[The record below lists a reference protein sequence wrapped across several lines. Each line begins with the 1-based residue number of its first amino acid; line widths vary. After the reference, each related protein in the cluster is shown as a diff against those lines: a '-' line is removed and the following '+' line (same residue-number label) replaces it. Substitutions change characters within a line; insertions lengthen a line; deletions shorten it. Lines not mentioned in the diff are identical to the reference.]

1 MDLIRF
7 EIRCVSHDRRR
18 DVLTATQIK
27 QFQASKRYVNE
38 KEELCKSRKPRKLKI
53 QNYARRCL

>member
-1 MDLIRF
+1 MRLERKKYHIAGMDLIRF

-27 QFQASKRYVNE
+27 
-38 KEELCKSRKPRKLKI
+38 
-53 QNYARRCL
+53 